1 MLPERNTKLHALKK
15 KKKKK
20 ITTSMNVQSF
30 YSYSNSDSIT
40 FESLG
45 IIFNSISETSWTW

>member
-1 MLPERNTKLHALKK
+1 
-15 KKKKK
+15 
-20 ITTSMNVQSF
+20 MNVQSF

-45 IIFNSISETSWTW
+45 IIFNSISETSWTLSSWVLKNL